1 MVLRQA
7 VSPYSGYHRG
17 VAETGNE
24 VNRPNFTLAPA
35 LSLLLNDEANLDG
48 NLSWLKQMDIKDL
61 LISVPKKDIHNQLWN
76 TNAPVYKS
84 GQTETIRKILSVFP
98 DAHYIMDGLY
108 NSQDEEYLDGK
119 RIRQTCY

>member
-1 MVLRQA
+1 MVVVCQRENMLLVNQLQRLFLLCFMLV
-7 VSPYSGYHRG
+7 VS
-17 VAETGNE
+17 
-24 VNRPNFTLAPA
+24 
-35 LSLLLNDEANLDG
+35 
-48 NLSWLKQMDIKDL
+48 LKQMDIKDL
-61 LISVPKKDIHNQLWN
+61 LISVPQKDIHNQLWN

-119 RIRQTCY
+119 ELDKLVTKK